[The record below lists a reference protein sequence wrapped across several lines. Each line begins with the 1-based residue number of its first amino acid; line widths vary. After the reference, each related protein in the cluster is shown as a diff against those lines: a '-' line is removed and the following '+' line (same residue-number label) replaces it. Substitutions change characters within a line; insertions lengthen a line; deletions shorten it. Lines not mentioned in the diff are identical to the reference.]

1 MTFQEILDQA
11 IAMLQ
16 GRGRM
21 ISRTLQRRFTLDE
34 VALNDLKDERLHAH
48 PEIQDDAGRGLVW
61 SGHASTA
68 VPDGVGWRLKG
79 SLGAKASGRAAE
91 DRRGG
96 TDAVTWSARSTRLLV
111 TALIVGVAYYAG
123 AWVGFTTAFPG
134 PGSARR
140 HLFWPPNVILLA
152 GLLVTPPRWWW
163 PCSLTAF
170 AAHLLAHAQ
179 LGMAPAV
186 MALPVQFAGNV
197 LQAVL
202 AACTL
207 RRLSDPPWRVD
218 TLRSMLAVIAV
229 AGVAAPALVSALVI
243 HVYVWAGWML
253 DYASAWRVRFLAN
266 AVSTI
271 TLAPLLLTV
280 AGHGLRGLRDV
291 APWRVAE
298 FVAVLVGLLAVGT
311 LVSRSATSAAQL
323 PLLYAPLPFLLW
335 AAVRFGPSGLS
346 IALVATLLLFVGE
359 PFGGPSVSSVPAD
372 NVITLAVFLVA
383 IAIPLLLLSAL
394 VQERRQAQEQLSLLQ
409 TITLE
414 VAAADDLS
422 SALKV
427 VICRVCK
434 TTGWVIGQAWIPRH
448 DGTVLEC
455 SPAWFSMATGL
466 EPFRQASEAT
476 TFLPGVGLPGRVW
489 SAKQPS
495 WIQDVTM
502 DLNFPRVQVAGA
514 LGLKAAL
521 GIPIQSGD
529 EVLAVLEFFMR
540 EPRREDA
547 RLVNVITAVAAQL
560 DLVMARKRAEQI
572 RREHEAVLRAN
583 YDRIQDLTGK
593 LITAQEAE
601 RSRIASELH
610 DDVNQQLAGL
620 SIALSHVK
628 RRLHDGGNTTVQ
640 EELTRLQQ
648 RTMDLANVIR
658 SLSHALHPGV
668 LRHAGLVAALQGY
681 CAEFGRQHAIEVTLS
696 AANGVHGIPPDVAL
710 CLYRVAQEALR
721 NTAAHAGARQVHV
734 TLSGTADG
742 LELVIAD
749 DGQGFN
755 LAQAQ
760 HRGGLGLISL
770 DERVRLVGGS
780 LTINAQVTRGTEVRV
795 QVPLRGTQ

>member
-1 MTFQEILDQA
+1 
-11 IAMLQ
+11 
-16 GRGRM
+16 
-21 ISRTLQRRFTLDE
+21 
-34 VALNDLKDERLHAH
+34 V
-48 PEIQDDAGRGLVW
+48 
-61 SGHASTA
+61 
-68 VPDGVGWRLKG
+68 
-79 SLGAKASGRAAE
+79 
-91 DRRGG
+91 
-96 TDAVTWSARSTRLLV
+96 
-111 TALIVGVAYYAG
+111 LIVGVAYYAG

-152 GLLVTPPRWWW
+152 ALLVTPPRWWW

-170 AAHLLAHAQ
+170 AAHLLAHAH

-202 AACTL
+202 AAVAL
-207 RRLSDPPWRVD
+207 RHLSDPPWRVD

-229 AGVAAPALVSALVI
+229 AGGVAPALVSALVI
-243 HVYVWAGWML
+243 QVYVWAGWML

-271 TLAPLLLTV
+271 TLAPLLLTI
-280 AGHGLRGLRDV
+280 AGHGLRELRNV
-291 APWRVAE
+291 APQRVAE
-298 FVAVLVGLLAVGT
+298 FVAVLAGLLAVGT
-311 LVSRSATSAAQL
+311 LVSPSAMSAAQL

-372 NVITLAVFLVA
+372 NTLTLVIFLVA
-383 IAIPLLLLSAL
+383 IAIPLLLLAAL

-414 VAAADDLS
+414 AAAADDLS

-427 VICRVCK
+427 AMRRVCE

-455 SPAWFSMATGL
+455 SPAWFSLATGL
-466 EPFRQASEAT
+466 EPFRQSSEAT

-489 SAKQPS
+489 SAKQPA
-495 WIQDVTM
+495 WIQDVTV
-502 DLNFPRVQVAGA
+502 DPNFPRVQVAGA
-514 LGLKAAL
+514 LGLQAAL
-521 GIPIQSGD
+521 GIPIQRGD

-540 EPRREDA
+540 ETHREDA

-560 DLVMARKRAEQI
+560 DLVMERKRAEQM
-572 RREHEAVLRAN
+572 RRENEAVLRAS
-583 YDRIQDLTGK
+583 YARIQELVGQ

-601 RSRIASELH
+601 RSRIARDLH
-610 DDVNQQLAGL
+610 DDVNQQLAAL

-628 RRLHDGGNTTVQ
+628 RQLQKGGDAIV
-640 EELTRLQQ
+640 EDEITRLQQ
-648 RTMDLANVIR
+648 CILDLVDVIR
-658 SLSHALHPGV
+658 NLSHELHPGV
-668 LRHAGLVAALQGY
+668 LRHAGLIAALQGH
-681 CAEFGRQHAIEVTLS
+681 CAEFGRQHAIEVTL
-696 AANGVHGIPPDVAL
+696 AAADGLDGIPQDIAL
-710 CLYRVAQEALR
+710 CLYRVAQETLR
-721 NTAAHAGARQVHV
+721 NIAAHAGARKVQVS
-734 TLSGTADG
+734 LSTTEEG
-742 LELVIAD
+742 LALLIAD
-749 DGQGFN
+749 DGEGFN
-755 LAQAQ
+755 LAEA
-760 HRGGLGLISL
+760 RGIGRLGLISL

-780 LTINAQVTRGTEVRV
+780 LTIHTELKRGTEIRV